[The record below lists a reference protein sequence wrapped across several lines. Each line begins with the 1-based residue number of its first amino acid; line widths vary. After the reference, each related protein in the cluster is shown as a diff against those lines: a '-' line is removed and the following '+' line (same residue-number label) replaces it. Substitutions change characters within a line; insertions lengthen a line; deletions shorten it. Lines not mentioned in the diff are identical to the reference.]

1 MGYYH
6 IELSP
11 NSKELCTIVLPWGKY
26 EYQKLPM
33 GLCNSPDIFQEKM
46 NELFTG
52 FENVR
57 TYIDDLL
64 ILGKS
69 SWEEHVNQL
78 DKVLNKL
85 KSAGLKVNVSKSF
98 FGKSEL
104 EYLGFIITRKGIK
117 PTPMK
122 VHAITNIAVPKNK
135 KEVRSFIGLINYY
148 RDMWAKRSEII
159 TPLTMLTSKNA
170 KWEWNDVHQNAFN
183 KIKQIVAR
191 ETLLAYPDFNKPFN
205 IHTDA
210 SHTQLGAVISQ
221 NNQPIACYS
230 RKLAPVQT
238 RYTTT

>member
-1 MGYYH
+1 M
-6 IELSP
+6 
-11 NSKELCTIVLPWGKY
+11 V
-26 EYQKLPM
+26 
-33 GLCNSPDIFQEKM
+33 LCNSPDIFQEKM
-46 NELFTG
+46 NEFFTG
-52 FENVR
+52 FKNVR

-117 PTPMK
+117 PTPKK

-148 RDMWAKRSEII
+148 RDMWSKRSEII

-170 KWEWNDVHQNAFN
+170 KWE
-183 KIKQIVAR
+183 
-191 ETLLAYPDFNKPFN
+191 
-205 IHTDA
+205 
-210 SHTQLGAVISQ
+210 
-221 NNQPIACYS
+221 
-230 RKLAPVQT
+230 
-238 RYTTT
+238 